1 MRKEIIQAII
11 KPYMKSKAFQNK
23 GMRFIKDMGLFQ
35 IEVEIQSQRYYKEEH
50 TENFRINY
58 FLFCREFTELSGRKL
73 SFAGGR
79 IAEEKSSWIKINP
92 QTDIERLKS
101 WLLCELDSMLNK
113 LENKYSIE
121 YLLDIWSK
129 DDTDLQYPF
138 LLAKNNPKR
147 LDEWTDKMKFEI
159 QKLDAKL
166 LELSSEK
173 SEQEKRDD
181 CLDKEMRL
189 DGIRMKI
196 NRLVSSRKNILG
208 TLDFIQS
215 NANKVEKTT

>member
-1 MRKEIIQAII
+1 
-11 KPYMKSKAFQNK
+11 MKSKSFQNK
-23 GMRFIKDMGLFQ
+23 GMRFTKDMGLLQ

-58 FLFCREFTELSGRKL
+58 FLFCREFTELLGKRL
-73 SFAGGR
+73 SFAGGS

-101 WLLCELDSMLNK
+101 WLLSELDSMLNK
-113 LENKYSIE
+113 LENKYSME

-129 DDTDLQYPF
+129 YDTDLQYPF
-138 LLAKNNPKR
+138 LLAKNNPKQ
-147 LDEWTDKMKFEI
+147 LDEWTDEMKFEI

-196 NRLVSSRKNILG
+196 NRLVSSRKNILE

-215 NANKVEKTT
+215 NANKIEITAKRCSSPNHYPQ

>member
-1 MRKEIIQAII
+1 M
-11 KPYMKSKAFQNK
+11 
-23 GMRFIKDMGLFQ
+23 
-35 IEVEIQSQRYYKEEH
+35 
-50 TENFRINY
+50 
-58 FLFCREFTELSGRKL
+58 
-73 SFAGGR
+73 
-79 IAEEKSSWIKINP
+79 
-92 QTDIERLKS
+92 
-101 WLLCELDSMLNK
+101 
-113 LENKYSIE
+113 
-121 YLLDIWSK
+121 
-129 DDTDLQYPF
+129 
-138 LLAKNNPKR
+138 AKNNPKR

>member
-1 MRKEIIQAII
+1 MIQTFNIR
-11 KPYMKSKAFQNK
+11 SCWQ
-23 GMRFIKDMGLFQ
+23 
-35 IEVEIQSQRYYKEEH
+35 
-50 TENFRINY
+50 
-58 FLFCREFTELSGRKL
+58 
-73 SFAGGR
+73 
-79 IAEEKSSWIKINP
+79 
-92 QTDIERLKS
+92 
-101 WLLCELDSMLNK
+101 
-113 LENKYSIE
+113 
-121 YLLDIWSK
+121 
-129 DDTDLQYPF
+129 
-138 LLAKNNPKR
+138 KNNPKR

>member
-1 MRKEIIQAII
+1 
-11 KPYMKSKAFQNK
+11 
-23 GMRFIKDMGLFQ
+23 
-35 IEVEIQSQRYYKEEH
+35 
-50 TENFRINY
+50 
-58 FLFCREFTELSGRKL
+58 
-73 SFAGGR
+73 
-79 IAEEKSSWIKINP
+79 
-92 QTDIERLKS
+92 
-101 WLLCELDSMLNK
+101 
-113 LENKYSIE
+113 
-121 YLLDIWSK
+121 
-129 DDTDLQYPF
+129 
-138 LLAKNNPKR
+138 LAKNNPKR

>member
-1 MRKEIIQAII
+1 
-11 KPYMKSKAFQNK
+11 
-23 GMRFIKDMGLFQ
+23 
-35 IEVEIQSQRYYKEEH
+35 
-50 TENFRINY
+50 
-58 FLFCREFTELSGRKL
+58 
-73 SFAGGR
+73 
-79 IAEEKSSWIKINP
+79 
-92 QTDIERLKS
+92 
-101 WLLCELDSMLNK
+101 
-113 LENKYSIE
+113 
-121 YLLDIWSK
+121 
-129 DDTDLQYPF
+129 
-138 LLAKNNPKR
+138 
-147 LDEWTDKMKFEI
+147 MKFEI

>member
-1 MRKEIIQAII
+1 
-11 KPYMKSKAFQNK
+11 MKSKAFQNK

-73 SFAGGR
+73 SFAGGS
-79 IAEEKSSWIKINP
+79 IAEEESSWIKINP

-101 WLLCELDSMLNK
+101 WLLYELDSMLNK

-121 YLLDIWSK
+121 YLLDI
-129 DDTDLQYPF
+129 

-181 CLDKEMRL
+181 CLDKEMKL

-196 NRLVSSRKNILG
+196 NRLVSSRKNILE
-208 TLDFIQS
+208 TLNFIQS

>member
-1 MRKEIIQAII
+1 
-11 KPYMKSKAFQNK
+11 MKSKAFQNK

-58 FLFCREFTELSGRKL
+58 FLFCR
-73 SFAGGR
+73 
-79 IAEEKSSWIKINP
+79 EEKSSWIKINP

>member
-1 MRKEIIQAII
+1 MISNRCARKSLVTNCNSII
-11 KPYMKSKAFQNK
+11 SKNYL
-23 GMRFIKDMGLFQ
+23 RFLVDSNGLL
-35 IEVEIQSQRYYKEEH
+35 Y
-50 TENFRINY
+50 
-58 FLFCREFTELSGRKL
+58 
-73 SFAGGR
+73 
-79 IAEEKSSWIKINP
+79 
-92 QTDIERLKS
+92 
-101 WLLCELDSMLNK
+101 ELDSMLNK

-181 CLDKEMRL
+181 CLDKEMKL

-196 NRLVSSRKNILG
+196 NRLVSSRKNILE
-208 TLDFIQS
+208 TLNFIQS